1 MKKITH
7 YAAAPYLT
15 KILVNRKVKAPFE
28 INTVTKVKLYSNS
41 FKLYRR
47 NYQCNLRAIVR
58 TYYDK
63 QQIFFANIVYSSRIE
78 FLAAPDLK
86 IDAEVE
92 HVMKNVAP
100 KEALFDVLRNKVY
113 TVMQDSGLSPYMI
126 SDNCDYQYIE
136 EENDYDD
143 KGYEDDWEEEFDE
156 LSDDSFGD
164 NDDDEE
170 EEDKDGGDDDEEDDY
185 FGEEEDSYD
194 DEEEDEDGD
203 DDDEDYFDDEED
215 FFDPDEIAKENE
227 RLEKEASKYTY
238 KWLIDNARKKVEGRE
253 LLKLLSDES
262 VCLRFNFT
270 TQAQFFYNF
279 FNFPKYFLPDYVA
292 SCNSDF
298 EFILYSLIFGEADNI
313 KSDNNYIPSL
323 YFTWRGTEYYLLKL
337 EKDVFEKIIVEMF
350 IQSFETGR
358 KILKLQPDYILIED
372 IAGDANVKI
381 NDFYALF
388 ADPSAEKKEFCN
400 EIHKRIKDCNSLYNL
415 TTLID

>member
-1 MKKITH
+1 MEEFDYIPSDAYISKMV
-7 YAAAPYLT
+7 
-15 KILVNRKVKAPFE
+15 VNRKLKKNLESDV
-28 INTVTKVKLYSNS
+28 VTEVKLYSSSKNIS
-41 FKLYRR
+41 YYY
-47 NYQCNLRAIVR
+47 YQCNLGAVVNVFHNNE
-58 TYYDK
+58 
-63 QQIFFANIVYSSRIE
+63 QIFVANIEYASLVD
-78 FLAAPDLK
+78 FLVDPTDPDLGDK
-86 IDAEVE
+86 IE
-92 HVMKNVAP
+92 HTLKTVIP
-100 KEALFDVLRNKVY
+100 KEVLFNLLRNKIY
-113 TVMQDSGLSPYMI
+113 TVMMESEVSPIM
-126 SDNCDYQYIE
+126 
-136 EENDYDD
+136 
-143 KGYEDDWEEEFDE
+143 
-156 LSDDSFGD
+156 LSDYYPYECIDLEDNEEQKD
-164 NDDDEE
+164 NDDEDYYDDEDEE
-170 EEDKDGGDDDEEDDY
+170 NGGEDDEEDY
-185 FGEEEDSYD
+185 F
-194 DEEEDEDGD
+194 DEEEDDF
-203 DDDEDYFDDEED
+203 FDDEED
-215 FFDPDEIAKENE
+215 FFGPDEIAKENE

-253 LLKLLSDES
+253 LLKSLSDES

-337 EKDVFEKIIVEMF
+337 EKDLFEKIIVEMF

>member
-1 MKKITH
+1 MKEFVYNPSDAYISKMV
-7 YAAAPYLT
+7 
-15 KILVNRKVKAPFE
+15 VNRKRKKNFE
-28 INTVTKVKLYSNS
+28 SDVDTEVKLYSSSKNIS
-41 FKLYRR
+41 YYY
-47 NYQCNLRAIVR
+47 YQCNLGAIVNVFHNNE
-58 TYYDK
+58 
-63 QQIFFANIVYSSRIE
+63 QIFVANIEYTSLVDFLVDSTDPELEGKIE
-78 FLAAPDLK
+78 HILK
-86 IDAEVE
+86 TV
-92 HVMKNVAP
+92 VP
-100 KEALFDVLRNKVY
+100 KEVLFNLLRNKVY
-113 TVMQDSGLSPYMI
+113 TVMMECGISPIML
-126 SDNCDYQYIE
+126 SDNYPYECIE
-136 EENDYDD
+136 M
-143 KGYEDDWEEEFDE
+143 
-156 LSDDSFGD
+156 SDDFFSD
-164 NDDDEE
+164 NDD
-170 EEDKDGGDDDEEDDY
+170 EDGEDGGDDDEEDDY
-185 FGEEEDSYD
+185 F
-194 DEEEDEDGD
+194 DEEES
-203 DDDEDYFDDEED
+203 
-215 FFDPDEIAKENE
+215 FDPDEVAKENE
-227 RLEKEASKYTY
+227 RLEKDASKYTY
-238 KWLIDNARKKVEGRE
+238 KWLIENARRAVEGKE
-253 LLKLLSDES
+253 LLKSLSDES

-292 SCNSDF
+292 LCNSDF

-337 EKDVFEKIIVEMF
+337 KKEVFEKIIVEMF